1 MLPPPESSPA
11 RFIHRRWSDTA
22 SDTASDATSDIG
34 LTAAHVGLRRWMVL
48 GMIMTAAVSG
58 SINKQML
65 PLIVGPLKTDMGL
78 SDAQIGIITGLA
90 PGLLSGVAT
99 LGLGWLADRTARQWL
114 LAVSILGWS
123 AATVVM
129 GTATS
134 FIGLV
139 IGAFA
144 LSMGEMALL
153 PIFNSAVPDMFPD
166 RMRRQINL
174 FYGAV
179 IVASAG
185 ITLAICGLAL
195 SLLTEHR
202 AALPGP
208 LSVLAP
214 WRVGLLLTAVLG
226 IPVALGVVLAGPIP
240 RTASFR
246 AAPSPTAFFRRH
258 FRATFGLYAAFC
270 LFGIGSS
277 AVLSWTTIYMMRAH
291 SLTPAQLGAGVG
303 AVFLASSFLGILG
316 SGFALKRLTPRHGV
330 LAPLKLYLGAM
341 LLSAVPGAV
350 LPFVSNL
357 GLAYVVM
364 TAQFTLIFAAMAHNF
379 SLVQDLSPA
388 NARGRASGLF
398 ALSVGVLPAFAPLL
412 VGMLSDRLH
421 MGAAGLMVAI
431 SAISVPAYCLGAI
444 TLVAT
449 SGAYREA
456 LRQLSAGS
464 PS

>member
-1 MLPPPESSPA
+1 
-11 RFIHRRWSDTA
+11 
-22 SDTASDATSDIG
+22 
-34 LTAAHVGLRRWMVL
+34 
-48 GMIMTAAVSG
+48 
-58 SINKQML
+58 
-65 PLIVGPLKTDMGL
+65 
-78 SDAQIGIITGLA
+78 
-90 PGLLSGVAT
+90 
-99 LGLGWLADRTARQWL
+99 
-114 LAVSILGWS
+114 
-123 AATVVM
+123 
-129 GTATS
+129 
-134 FIGLV
+134 
-139 IGAFA
+139 
-144 LSMGEMALL
+144 
-153 PIFNSAVPDMFPD
+153 
-166 RMRRQINL
+166 
-174 FYGAV
+174 
-179 IVASAG
+179 
-185 ITLAICGLAL
+185 
-195 SLLTEHR
+195 
-202 AALPGP
+202 
-208 LSVLAP
+208 
-214 WRVGLLLTAVLG
+214 
-226 IPVALGVVLAGPIP
+226 
-240 RTASFR
+240 
-246 AAPSPTAFFRRH
+246 
-258 FRATFGLYAAFC
+258 
-270 LFGIGSS
+270 
-277 AVLSWTTIYMMRAH
+277 MMRAH
-291 SLTPAQLGAGVG
+291 SLTPAQFGAGVG